1 MQLLEESSRPE
12 LRAWWEA
19 RANGEFFDPAAKRW
33 MNKAVTQVYRYR
45 PTSVFDTPHL
55 GDGAASPHK
64 LQAKQHHQ
72 HQLHHLWPEHARD
85 DRERMVTQVAQVER
99 LDELAKVRASFWGKL
114 LSNF

>member
-19 RANGEFFDPAAKRW
+19 RANGEYHDPAAKRW

-45 PTSVFDTPHL
+45 PTSVFDAPYL
-55 GDGAASPHK
+55 GPAVRADSPHK

-72 HQLHHLWPEHARD
+72 HHLHHLWPEHARD

-99 LDELAKVRASFWGKL
+99 LDELAKVSAREGHL
-114 LSNF
+114 CTL